1 MIRIRTAQPGDGAIL
16 METTRA
22 LAASHDV
29 LHTVTA
35 TAADYEHALFRP
47 DAVIGALLAFVDDVP
62 AGAAVWHRSFS
73 TNRGKEVMYLEDL
86 SVLPAYR
93 RRGVAQALLKDVAR
107 LAVSKGYPSVYWIMM
122 EWNAAARDLY
132 AKAGAEIEEGTCF
145 CRIEGAALAEL
156 AS

>member
-1 MIRIRTAQPGDGAIL
+1 MIEVRQARPGDGAIL

-29 LHTVTA
+29 LHTFTA
-35 TAADYEHALFRP
+35 TATDFEEALFRP

-86 SVLPAYR
+86 SVLPEFR
-93 RRGVAQALLKDVAR
+93 RRGVGQALLKQVAR
-107 LAVSKGYPSVYWIMM
+107 LALSKGYPGIYWIMM
-122 EWNAAARDLY
+122 EWNEPARELY
-132 AKAGAEIEEGTCF
+132 ARIGAELEDGTTF
-145 CRIEGAALAEL
+145 CRLNGEALKALA
-156 AS
+156 S